1 METKSNQ
8 SMSGASHEMTE
19 EEKREATRQRVA
31 ALRAKR
37 KAATKKK
44 KVSLI
49 KLHEARKKKSGPQ
62 EESQDKKEPGPTKKD
77 EISEILVEKSD
88 NEGGESDEEVS
99 AIPSEFPPK
108 PPMYFGTLAQWAEE
122 CKKNKKNEE
131 KTELNQAKRGLDLEK
146 LSSYY
151 EKRRDRMIKKY
162 DEGEKSER
170 IAKFSDKYQKKYD
183 AFINE
188 NFIALRAKY
197 GGDLMKVQLDPY
209 KPPSKCREEAKEFRQ
224 NYFKSLL
231 NKKKERSYNKPPES
245 EESSISSDDYL
256 FSDDDEEIIRER
268 RQRIKQFNKKL

>member
-1 METKSNQ
+1 METKSDQ

-108 PPMYFGTLAQWAEE
+108 PPMYFGTLAHWAEM

-131 KTELNQAKRGLDLEK
+131 KAELNQAKRGLDLEK

-209 KPPSKCREEAKEFRQ
+209 KPPSKCREEAKKFRQ